1 MQSYAFIRK
10 NNVFSEIF
18 VLKFAKSD
26 NLKVLIAFFS
36 YLCTINQNIEIMK
49 IPFKDRSQMTMKEQI
64 ANPLSIEEALE
75 IGKESIIPITDYWG
89 NDISHSNFNKLRF
102 AVRMPKGLVTQA
114 EEERRKGR
122 YGYLSDLISSFRGS
136 DAPYFAD
143 MILEPIE
150 EFNAKHFPDEREKK
164 KAATMW

>member
-1 MQSYAFIRK
+1 MQSYAFIHK

-49 IPFKDRSQMTMKEQI
+49 KLEAYENRMGYMVGGSILPSTPGERELEHKC
-64 ANPLSIEEALE
+64 NPH
-75 IGKESIIPITDYWG
+75 P
-89 NDISHSNFNKLRF
+89 NDWIDDIYSFNKLPF

-122 YGYLSDLISSFRGS
+122 YGYLRDLISSFRGS

-150 EFNAKHFPDEREKK
+150 EFNAKHFPDGREKK